1 MLDIGSRRE
10 MVVNMG
16 ERRRNVPRSMT
27 RHILLGILYLG
38 NDTPALHRGPIPRD
52 LQDIV
57 FPLVARRS
65 LGKLGCESFTNRVL
79 TDEIRGRWMFS
90 IIVIPAETKHPLC

>member
-38 NDTPALHRGPIPRD
+38 NDTPAFTEVPFLETSRTLYFLLLRAEVLGNWGANRSPI
-52 LQDIV
+52 
-57 FPLVARRS
+57 
-65 LGKLGCESFTNRVL
+65 GY
-79 TDEIRGRWMFS
+79 
-90 IIVIPAETKHPLC
+90 